1 MKVLVFVSKWVG
13 LRCLDVL
20 LTDFVDDEYEIIVME
35 PDAHLIIDKLN
46 KYNYQYKILNDE
58 TIKWLQS
65 REDEYFDWLLN
76 LWGGYIFKE

>member
-1 MKVLVFVSKWVG
+1 MKILVFVSKWVG

-46 KYNYQYKILNDE
+46 KYNYDLKVFEERYNV
-58 TIKWLQS
+58 IKVQGGQIG
-65 REDEYFDWLLN
+65 LLN
-76 LWGGYIFKE
+76 AR